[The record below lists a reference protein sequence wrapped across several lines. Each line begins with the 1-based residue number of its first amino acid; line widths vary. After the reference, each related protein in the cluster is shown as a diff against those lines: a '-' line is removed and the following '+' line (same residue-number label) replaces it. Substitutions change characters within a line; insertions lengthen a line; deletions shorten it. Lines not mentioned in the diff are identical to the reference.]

1 MPPTAAKKTAARA
14 EAERHLV
21 IVESPA
27 KAKTIKKFLGEEY
40 QVEACKGHVRDL
52 PERGDTIPEPFA
64 SLPDKRLAVDIDRD
78 FEPCYVVSA
87 DRRDSVATL
96 RRLLKDAD
104 VLWLA
109 TDEDREGESISWHLL
124 EVLKPK
130 VPVKRLVFHEVTR
143 EAILHALAEPR
154 ALDMNLVQAQE
165 ARRILDRLM
174 GYRLSP
180 VLWRKVGRPLSAGRV
195 QTVALALLVDR
206 ELERRAFRKASYWD
220 LLARLAPGGDATQA
234 FEARLVEVAGK
245 RVAQGGDF
253 EPTTGQLARDA
264 HLLDEAQARE
274 LARRLGEGPATVLG
288 LETKPWVRRP
298 FAPFTTSTLQ
308 QEAGRK
314 LGMTSRNT
322 MSAAQALYQG
332 GAITYMRTDSTTLS
346 KQALDAARDL
356 IRTQY
361 GAEWLTPEPR
371 QYATKVK
378 NAQEAHEAIRPAG
391 TTFRDVRSVAAEFG
405 PEAGRLYE
413 MIWQRT
419 VASQMRDAHG
429 DDLRV
434 DIGLGAVT
442 GGTPEALVRA
452 NGRTT
457 TFAGW
462 MRAYQEGD
470 DEPEAGRE
478 GGREARGGSRLP
490 PLAKGQS
497 LQVLALDASGHETQP
512 PARFTEASLIK
523 ELDRRGIGRPSTW
536 ATIVGQLR
544 SPTSEYVLMRG
555 NAMVPTWTGIVVV
568 RMLRKHFR
576 ELLDYDFTAT
586 MEDGLDTVARG
597 EDSRVAYLRRFWDGF
612 SKQLEASKAGISPRH
627 DCAFPLGTGSAGPI
641 EVRVGKFGLFMSDDA
656 RKCSLPVTMA
666 PDELT
671 VARAEEL
678 LAQAARGPDS
688 LGVDPA
694 TGKKVY
700 LLMGRNGAYLRLGEA
715 PPAPPK
721 GSKKKVAIDPALKPK
736 TSSLLPGM
744 NPAQVDLAT
753 ALKLLS
759 LPRDLGE
766 NPEHP
771 EKAHVMA
778 RLGRFGPYVTCGTES
793 RSLPKGVNLLEVDLA
808 TALAALKAP
817 RMGRGQREAKPPLR
831 ELGKHPQSAKPI
843 VMRDG
848 KYGVYITDGVVNA
861 NVPPGLPPEAITLEQ
876 AVELL
881 AERERRMAEGGGR
894 RGKGRGRRA
903 PAKGSTTAPAGAAAS
918 GSDGDA
924 GDAAVRAA
932 KAPGQEAAARK
943 GKRATQPKAAPTA
956 GDAGARNPRRGAKAP
971 EPSRGASDGAK
982 ERPSKPSAVRPR
994 RGGKPPAGDTPA

>member
-1 MPPTAAKKTAARA
+1 MSPPAAKKA
-14 EAERHLV
+14 ESPSAPERHLV

-27 KAKTIKKFLGEEY
+27 KAKTIKKFLGDEY

-64 SLPDKRLAVDIDRD
+64 SLPDPRLAVDIEHD
-78 FEPCYVVSA
+78 FEPCYVVSS
-87 DRRDSVATL
+87 DRRESVATL

-109 TDEDREGESISWHLL
+109 TAEDREGESISWHLL

-143 EAILHALAEPR
+143 EAILHALTEPR
-154 ALDMNLVQAQE
+154 ALDMHLVQAQE

-180 VLWRKVGRPLSAGRV
+180 VLWRKVGRQLSAGRV

-220 LLARLAPGGDATQA
+220 LLARLAPGRDAGQA

-253 EPTTGQLARDA
+253 EPSTGQLARDA
-264 HLLDEAQARE
+264 HLLGEAGARE
-274 LARRLGEGPATVLG
+274 LVRRLGKGPATVLG

-322 MSAAQALYQG
+322 MSAAQSLYQG

-405 PEAGRLYE
+405 AEAGRLYE

-434 DIGLGAVT
+434 DIGLGAVQ

-452 NGRTT
+452 TGRTT

-470 DEPEAGRE
+470 DEPEAGRDGKE
-478 GGREARGGSRLP
+478 RAGSRLP
-490 PLAKGQS
+490 VLAKGQA
-497 LQVLALDASGHETQP
+497 LEVLALDAHGHETQP
-512 PARFTEASLIK
+512 PARYTEASLIK

-536 ATIVGQLR
+536 STIVGNLR
-544 SPTSEYVLMRG
+544 STNSEYVFMRG

-568 RMLRKHFR
+568 RMLRKHFQ

-586 MEDGLDTVARG
+586 MEDRLDAVARG
-597 EDSRVAYLRRFWDGF
+597 EDDRVAYLRRFWDGF
-612 SKQLEASKAGISPRH
+612 SKQLEASKEGISPRH
-627 DCAFPLGTGSAGPI
+627 DCAYPLGAGSAGTI
-641 EVRVGKFGLFMSDDA
+641 EVRVGKFGLFMSDDT
-656 RKCSLPVTMA
+656 RKCNLPDTMA

-671 VARAEEL
+671 LERAEEL
-678 LAQAARGPDS
+678 LVQAARGPDS

-700 LLMGRNGAYLRLGEA
+700 LLLGRNGAYLRLGEA

-721 GSKKKVAIDPALKPK
+721 GSKKKVPLDPALKPK

-744 NPAQVDLAT
+744 DPATVDLPT

-793 RSLPKGVNLLEVDLA
+793 RSLPKGVSVLEVDLA

-817 RMGRGQREAKPPLR
+817 RMGRGQREPKPPLR
-831 ELGKHPQSAKPI
+831 ELGKHPVSGKAI
-843 VMRDG
+843 VVRDG
-848 KYGVYITDGVVNA
+848 KYGVYLTDGELNA
-861 NVPPGLPPEAITLEQ
+861 NLPRGTPPEALTMEQ

-881 AERERRMAEGGGR
+881 AERERRMAEGGGGR
-894 RGKGRGRRA
+894 RGRGRA
-903 PAKGSTTAPAGAAAS
+903 PARGKAARTAAGTAAGAAA
-918 GSDGDA
+918 
-924 GDAAVRAA
+924 GDAAGGAGTQATAAA
-932 KAPGQEAAARK
+932 K
-943 GKRATQPKAAPTA
+943 PKAAKPA
-956 GDAGARNPRRGAKAP
+956 RKAGARASKAAPKAGAARD
-971 EPSRGASDGAK
+971 SGQAGADG
-982 ERPSKPSAVRPR
+982 
-994 RGGKPPAGDTPA
+994 PPAAPGTAGARRPKAARVRRPGGDTPPGEPV